1 MEEYRENLKLTLHI
15 TVLSAAILFGFSAVG
30 FLAEA
35 SLISLTPVTENT
47 HWQSMWRGM
56 ISGAS
61 FGIAVL
67 MLIGIV
73 RTIKA
78 LRNDAELKKLYV
90 KDHDER
96 QIQIWTSARALSMQ
110 IFLIVGMV
118 AGIIAGYFSMTVGI
132 TIHVCV
138 VVHSLIGMMC
148 KIYYSKKY

>member
-1 MEEYRENLKLTLHI
+1 MEEYREKLKISLRI
-15 TVLSAAILFGFSAVG
+15 YTVVDVILILFSAAG

-35 SLISLTPVTENT
+35 GLIKLTPVAGDS

-56 ISGAS
+56 VSGAS

-73 RTIKA
+73 RTVKA
-78 LRNDAELKKLYV
+78 LRNDAELKKMYI

-110 IFLIVGMV
+110 IFLIFGLA
-118 AGIIAGYFSMTVGI
+118 AGLIVGYFDMIVGI
-132 TIHVCV
+132 TILACV
-138 VVHSLIGMMC
+138 VIHFVLVYGSI
-148 KIYYSKKY
+148 IP

>member
-1 MEEYRENLKLTLHI
+1 MEEYREKLKISLRI
-15 TVLSAAILFGFSAVG
+15 YTVVDVILILFSAAG

-35 SLISLTPVTENT
+35 GLIKLTPVAGDS

-56 ISGAS
+56 VSGAS

-73 RTIKA
+73 RTVKA
-78 LRNDAELKKLYV
+78 LRNDAELKKMYI

-110 IFLIVGMV
+110 IFLIFGLA
-118 AGIIAGYFSMTVGI
+118 AGLIVGYFDMIVGI
-132 TIHVCV
+132 TILACV
-138 VVHSLIGMMC
+138 VIHSLIGICC